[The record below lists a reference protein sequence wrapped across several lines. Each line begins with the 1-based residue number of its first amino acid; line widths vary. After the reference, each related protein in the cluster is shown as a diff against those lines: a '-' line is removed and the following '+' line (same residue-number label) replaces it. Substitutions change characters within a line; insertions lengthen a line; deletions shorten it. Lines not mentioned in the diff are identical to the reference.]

1 MFFYNDVY
9 MILVFVF
16 VFHVIR
22 ELHCFMFCLGLQ
34 LSEVLFDDILI
45 SDVRG

>member
-1 MFFYNDVY
+1 

-22 ELHCFMFCLGLQ
+22 ELHCFMFCLGLL